1 MNATSSP
8 SSACLP
14 FLPVNPDYG
23 TSRNQARQKLA
34 RLDKGEFSALV
45 TDVLKEIRR
54 RTLELGGYGGGKGGQ
69 QRSPLRENPS
79 LLRGPQHKSLPA
91 SMANN
96 R

>member
-1 MNATSSP
+1 MSSP
-8 SSACLP
+8 SLACLP
-14 FLPVNPDYG
+14 FLPVTPDYG

-34 RLDKGEFSALV
+34 RLDKNEFAALV